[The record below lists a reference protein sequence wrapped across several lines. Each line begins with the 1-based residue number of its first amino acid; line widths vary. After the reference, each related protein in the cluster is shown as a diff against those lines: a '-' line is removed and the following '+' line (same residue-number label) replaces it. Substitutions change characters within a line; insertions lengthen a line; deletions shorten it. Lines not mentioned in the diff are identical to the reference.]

1 VWCVFTI
8 GWWGT
13 LMLLLFTV
21 GAFLIFNFNH
31 HVEAAWVRFSEWW
44 ADMLKPNPK
53 DEEEEEPKTIP
64 NERILPSPQ
73 LSFIKLGSKI
83 IPRNVRNSRRRN

>member
-1 VWCVFTI
+1 VDDLYLESGDI
-8 GWWGT
+8 I
-13 LMLLLFTV
+13 M
-21 GAFLIFNFNH
+21 
-31 HVEAAWVRFSEWW
+31 
-44 ADMLKPNPK
+44 
-53 DEEEEEPKTIP
+53 EEEEEPIIVP

>member
-1 VWCVFTI
+1 MDDLYLESGDI
-8 GWWGT
+8 I
-13 LMLLLFTV
+13 M
-21 GAFLIFNFNH
+21 
-31 HVEAAWVRFSEWW
+31 
-44 ADMLKPNPK
+44 
-53 DEEEEEPKTIP
+53 EEEEEPKTIP

>member
-1 VWCVFTI
+1 VDDLYLESGDI
-8 GWWGT
+8 I
-13 LMLLLFTV
+13 M
-21 GAFLIFNFNH
+21 
-31 HVEAAWVRFSEWW
+31 EE
-44 ADMLKPNPK
+44 
-53 DEEEEEPKTIP
+53 EEEEEPTTVP